1 MFSWVSSLFAP
12 LCKSSW
18 NTVHLWQLPAVNA
31 YLSRSVVWGA
41 SLWRWSA
48 TLCLSVIQNHRQREN
63 AIYVAQQEKISSD
76 ILNRGFIEC
85 FVHFL
90 WNLILCCLMVT
101 TAKATLHIHPLN
113 HFFLCWEGASQLA
126 FWSLMSI
133 NFLQQIHKLL
143 DCLQLSLC
151 PPRTFQEVEI
161 PITTGE
167 DMSLEFLSTN

>member
-1 MFSWVSSLFAP
+1 M
-12 LCKSSW
+12 
-18 NTVHLWQLPAVNA
+18 TV
-31 YLSRSVVWGA
+31 
-41 SLWRWSA
+41 
-48 TLCLSVIQNHRQREN
+48 TCCECLSFQICGLRSLSVKMISYPVPFCHPDPSSMRKCNLRCSARKNLFWHS
-63 AIYVAQQEKISSD
+63 QQ
-76 ILNRGFIEC
+76 GFYWVLC
-85 FVHFL
+85 SFL

-101 TAKATLHIHPLN
+101 TAKATLHIHLLN

-151 PPRTFQEVEI
+151 PPRIFQEVEI